1 MNTASIRQIVRIEAV
16 AKAVEEALATIEE
29 QA

>member
-1 MNTASIRQIVRIEAV
+1 MNTASIRRIVRIEAV
-16 AKAVEEALATIEE
+16 AKAVKEALATAEE